1 MARLPRALPPVPIPG
16 PYAHPPAPTPVPLI
30 GTLDQRLGAL
40 AEAISR
46 KPDATLEPT
55 YAALLMMA
63 PDGSTWRV
71 TMTATGSL
79 QTSKVTR

>member
-1 MARLPRALPPVPIPG
+1 MARPPRA
-16 PYAHPPAPTPVPLI
+16 PATIAVPLV

-40 AEAISR
+40 ADAINR

-55 YAALLMMA
+55 YNAILLRA

-71 TMTATGSL
+71 TLTNSGTFT
-79 QTSKVTR
+79 TSQVPRT